1 MGNLPSA
8 TFAGIEGVDGFF
20 PKRSGQLLQGGR
32 LLAAQKYGG
41 VHIADDGV
49 GVVLV
54 DCLEL
59 GLGLQHQTAGNL
71 TGADGCHQLFKPWDL
86 TDVRSLV
93 DQAADMNGEP
103 SAVNIVRFLA
113 EKVEK
118 LGVAQGNEEI
128 EGIVGIRH
136 DDEQGRL
143 AISQGVQ
150 LQLVIGG
157 QVTQLLNIE
166 GSQPRT
172 AGNQDRL
179 CCFASD
185 VLSRTFSSY
194 MVKKTKEMLETAT

>member
-71 TGADGCHQLFKPWDL
+71 TGADGCHQLFQPGNL
-86 TDVRSLV
+86 PNIRRFVNET
-93 DQAADMNGEP
+93 ADMNGKP
-103 SAVNIVRFLA
+103 AAVNIVRLFT
-113 EKVEK
+113 
-118 LGVAQGNEEI
+118 QQI
-128 EGIVGIRH
+128 E
-136 DDEQGRL
+136 
-143 AISQGVQ
+143 
-150 LQLVIGG
+150 
-157 QVTQLLNIE
+157 
-166 GSQPRT
+166 
-172 AGNQDRL
+172 
-179 CCFASD
+179 
-185 VLSRTFSSY
+185 
-194 MVKKTKEMLETAT
+194 